1 MQPEQVIKRPIYLTE
16 KGVGLR
22 ENDNKYI
29 FEVHKEASKADIR
42 GAVET
47 LFKVNVTSVNT
58 LIVRGKVKSFGR
70 MRNKKPNW
78 KKAIVTLES
87 NDSIDF
93 FDGV

>member
-22 ENDNKYI
+22 ESDNKYI
-29 FEVHKEASKADIR
+29 FEVHQDASKSDIR

-47 LFKVNVTSVNT
+47 LFKVNVTNVNT
-58 LIVRGKVKSFGR
+58 LIVRGKVKSLGR